1 MAKKFIPVFPFMEKP
16 KWTFW
21 STQYLKRV
29 IHINY
34 CYFFDVC
41 LFLNILQSDFIP
53 YPVTEMTLK
62 TSPVIQLSKAMAV
75 LIPLNPPVALLII
88 FVSLKRAYLR
98 LWPIASLSTY
108 IWPIN
113 FIFNNSTWI
122 LIPQFNTSLIEF
134 LILPPQTYPRYSHY
148 HFKWW
153 KLHPLYVQSK
163 NPV

>member
-1 MAKKFIPVFPFMEKP
+1 MEKP

-21 STQYLKRV
+21 SIQYLKRV

-88 FVSLKRAYLR
+88 FVSLKRA
-98 LWPIASLSTY
+98 SLSQIMTNCLSIY
-108 IWPIN
+108 
-113 FIFNNSTWI
+113 
-122 LIPQFNTSLIEF
+122 
-134 LILPPQTYPRYSHY
+134 
-148 HFKWW
+148 
-153 KLHPLYVQSK
+153 LHMA
-163 NPV
+163 N